1 MIPAESIPLS
11 ASNSQNPE
19 SLTMNTVQARPTRDI
34 EYFKTLLRRNPE
46 LPRRVRLRGC
56 LSPIKCGNAK
66 APIVAMMPRA
76 LSLASKHRLKF
87 RRNARLS
94 ASQKLSPA
102 CRELSLVM
110 PDFEPK
116 AFADLFGDQSK
127 PLIVGG
133 QAVNLWAEVMRDQS
147 PELLRLAPFTSTDAD
162 IVGDVALAQNWR
174 SGAAGKSVS
183 IPTPEIP
190 LPPCSQ
196 GVPGG
201 LLEVDV
207 LRSVLG
213 VNHADLS
220 GGVTIEML
228 PGVNARVPSPLTLL
242 KAKIGNLCA
251 LDNKRFDGTT
261 RNDLRHA
268 SARHHMQALPAWR
281 ARSARRRLSRTC
293 AGERTAYAQRHHH
306 IPKRIAGRQT
316 FPTRL
321 IPALPSTLIAR
332 SFPRSK
338 NSEFHKQGPRQNPG
352 IKI

>member
-1 MIPAESIPLS
+1 
-11 ASNSQNPE
+11 
-19 SLTMNTVQARPTRDI
+19 
-34 EYFKTLLRRNPE
+34 
-46 LPRRVRLRGC
+46 
-56 LSPIKCGNAK
+56 
-66 APIVAMMPRA
+66 
-76 LSLASKHRLKF
+76 
-87 RRNARLS
+87 
-94 ASQKLSPA
+94 
-102 CRELSLVM
+102 M

-162 IVGDVALAQNWR
+162 IVGDVALAQKLAERRGWQIRVNPDAR
-174 SGAAGKSVS
+174 NPIAAVLSKES
-183 IPTPEIP
+183 
-190 LPPCSQ
+190 
-196 GVPGG
+196 PGG

-268 SARHHMQALPAWR
+268 SMLVTICRLYLHGMAREVRAGVCPERALVNELHTLNDIITSRNALQAGKRFQLD
-281 ARSARRRLSRTC
+281 LS
-293 AGERTAYAQRHHH
+293 
-306 IPKRIAGRQT
+306 
-316 FPTRL
+316 
-321 IPALPSTLIAR
+321 PALPLDLDCAQLPKVQK
-332 SFPRSK
+332 FY
-338 NSEFHKQGPRQNPG
+338 EFHKQGPRQNPG